1 VRSRVGAA
9 VVVLCLVQFVDVL
22 GVTVVITALPRMLT
36 DVGAAPAAGG
46 PVVTAYAAAFGGLLM
61 FGARLGDRFGH
72 RRVILVSLAV
82 LAAGGALGAAA
93 GSVPLLAVARAVQG
107 AAAVPAA
114 LRLLT
119 TVTEPGAQRDRAVA
133 GWSAAGAAAGAGGF
147 LVGGVV
153 TEAASWR
160 WLFGGY
166 LILAAVLALALVR
179 VVPRDSPTGSPRP
192 GLDWR
197 GALALTAAVGALVV
211 GAGVIAEP
219 GRRGV
224 GLGLLVLAAGLAVVV
239 VRVERGAR
247 FPLVPGAALRLADLR
262 DGAVASLANTATTG
276 SVFTLVTLYL
286 QDVRGRSPV
295 QAALA
300 LLPFSL
306 AVIAASAGAPR
317 LLRRHPSRDVIAGGL
332 AAIAAA
338 PVGLALTGRVDGLV
352 PGWAAVSGA
361 GIGVSSVAATSLG
374 TSVPER
380 WRSVAA
386 GVLNTAAQL
395 GSAVGIAVLL
405 TVTAVTDGID
415 GPGGRGPL
423 VAWGLA
429 ALAAV
434 MAAAAA
440 GHRTRHLRG

>member
-1 VRSRVGAA
+1 MRSRVGAA